1 MEGQATQS
9 ARATICVI
17 DPMGGTDPGLAQ
29 VFTTLLCERLLRKDR
44 AQLGKLHLEG
54 EDRFI

>member
-29 VFTTLLCERLLRKDR
+29 VLQPYCVIDCFERIELN
-44 AQLGKLHLEG
+44 
-54 EDRFI
+54 